1 MCSWQERL
9 HVMRKQS
16 TVLCG
21 FVRFRSLLTSY
32 HDQRYTAQ
40 ILHEDCKI
48 VVEIRCEEDSL
59 QRVARVKKL
68 LFGVRLYDH
77 MTM

>member
-9 HVMRKQS
+9 HVMRKLS

-21 FVRFRSLLTSY
+21 FVRLRPLLTSY
-32 HDQRYTAQ
+32 HDQRKQLHHITAQ

-48 VVEIRCEEDSL
+48 VVEILCEEDSL

-68 LFGVRLYDH
+68 LLE
-77 MTM
+77 